1 VSLARAW
8 LVGGVFFL
16 VATGIQQ
23 SAAVSMSIGL
33 ARPNFLLL
41 AISLFA
47 PYAGRTGTGAL
58 GLLSGILQGAI
69 AGANL
74 TAYSLSRILAGL
86 AVGQLHQTELART
99 AWVAALT
106 AFLTVAVAQ
115 TILLFIAP
123 SQNLGA
129 FTLATM
135 GTAIYNGVLAVPLDW
150 GLSKVLRPPAYD
162 R

>member
-1 VSLARAW
+1 
-8 LVGGVFFL
+8 
-16 VATGIQQ
+16 
-23 SAAVSMSIGL
+23 
-33 ARPNFLLL
+33 
-41 AISLFA
+41 
-47 PYAGRTGTGAL
+47 
-58 GLLSGILQGAI
+58 
-69 AGANL
+69 
-74 TAYSLSRILAGL
+74 LSRILAGL